1 MNFKNLIIFLQ
12 YLYFSIAK
20 NSLYCLVL
28 IFFTIGIVFS
38 LLIPPFQVPDEN
50 AHWYAAYQRSE
61 QLFNPTFDP
70 QKDCLFANS
79 LPSHFETARIS
90 FAGDQKTDGSFYRS
104 LPKMKKHCY
113 EFKLGYGN
121 VLTYPG
127 VIFARV
133 FNIKENLR
141 SERNFQTFI
150 LSRFFQGIIVV
161 LALLRLCF
169 LFSKSNQIQP
179 GLSTF
184 FAFFLSPLMI
194 QQSFAV
200 SADTIFISLSA
211 YLVILVLYFK
221 KLNYFDWL
229 AIFLLSV
236 SCALTKPPQIVLLL
250 TALFFG
256 YLLSK
261 NSKNTDK
268 SKLKINYYTAL
279 FVGIAT
285 ILASAWMTYKNIFPD
300 SMNPNSLS
308 FQGEGRNISASL
320 QLKFFFEDINRGVSN
335 ICNSLNQYFDFE
347 ILMSP
352 LGWLDTPIRSWSKSY
367 WYWFLETF
375 FIFDIIGLLL
385 VVTKK
390 IIDKDSLS
398 KKFISS
404 FFSFLSLSLTTYL
417 GAFLIVLTLYLTWT
431 TVGAE
436 GVSGLQGRYFLP
448 IFALIPVFIGGL
460 LISPFSEDSY
470 QINNLEKISLSE
482 KNAHTLSNLV
492 AITSVIIIGLSF
504 LSIIYTDLIRRW
516 W

>member
-1 MNFKNLIIFLQ
+1 
-12 YLYFSIAK
+12 
-20 NSLYCLVL
+20 
-28 IFFTIGIVFS
+28 
-38 LLIPPFQVPDEN
+38 
-50 AHWYAAYQRSE
+50 
-61 QLFNPTFDP
+61 
-70 QKDCLFANS
+70 
-79 LPSHFETARIS
+79 
-90 FAGDQKTDGSFYRS
+90 
-104 LPKMKKHCY
+104 
-113 EFKLGYGN
+113 
-121 VLTYPG
+121 
-127 VIFARV
+127 
-133 FNIKENLR
+133 
-141 SERNFQTFI
+141 
-150 LSRFFQGIIVV
+150 
-161 LALLRLCF
+161 
-169 LFSKSNQIQP
+169 
-179 GLSTF
+179 
-184 FAFFLSPLMI
+184 
-194 QQSFAV
+194 
-200 SADTIFISLSA
+200 
-211 YLVILVLYFK
+211 
-221 KLNYFDWL
+221 
-229 AIFLLSV
+229 
-236 SCALTKPPQIVLLL
+236 
-250 TALFFG
+250 
-256 YLLSK
+256 
-261 NSKNTDK
+261 
-268 SKLKINYYTAL
+268 
-279 FVGIAT
+279 
-285 ILASAWMTYKNIFPD
+285 
-300 SMNPNSLS
+300 
-308 FQGEGRNISASL
+308 
-320 QLKFFFEDINRGVSN
+320 
-335 ICNSLNQYFDFE
+335 
-347 ILMSP
+347 MSP